1 MSTATELIA
10 KCSSEGGFDTR
21 SANTSQTTLLGWL
34 NEVYQE
40 AGAESLWFKQP
51 RTLTPTVAGGT
62 QYALADDVV
71 DVVGVRVGTSVP
83 YVRMSTEELWEAQA
97 GVRFVNP
104 TGVGAFAPNFEGDGD
119 NVVEVWPASGGASIE
134 ALCAIIPTALG
145 LADTPKMPVELH
157 PALADGMI
165 ALGLHRVYERHDAA
179 APFDAKFE
187 KMKQKLSRRGKSRV
201 GSGPI
206 QAKIY
211 RVHF

>member
-1 MSTATELIA
+1 VSTATELIA
-10 KCSSEGGFDTR
+10 KCASEGGFDTN

-40 AGAESLWFKQP
+40 AGEESLWFKQP

-71 DVVGVRVGTSVP
+71 DLAMLRVGTSLP
-83 YVRMSTEELWEAQA
+83 YKRLSTEELWEAQA
-97 GVRFVNP
+97 GIRYVYP
-104 TGVGAFAPNFEGDGD
+104 GGYSPNFESDGD
-119 NVVEVWPASGGASIE
+119 SLVEVWPASGGASVE
-134 ALCAIIPTALG
+134 ALCAVIPTALG
-145 LADTPKMPVELH
+145 LSDTPKIPVGMH

-165 ALGLHRVYERHDAA
+165 AIGLHRVYERHDAA
-179 APFDAKFE
+179 ASFDAKFE

-206 QAKIY
+206 QAKLY